1 MPKNNDITENQIN
14 SLLLAAAVVELFP
27 KALLVEGQG
36 TEACFFYDIVFPFDF
51 ESHLLGVI
59 EDRMRMIHKE
69 DRVLRSLE
77 MTPSNAA
84 LWMEHQKQY
93 LIAKKLK
100 KTPCSLVTMGQ
111 IGEFAT
117 WVPHLHLHLH
127 ISKVSFTA
135 KLKESFAVCSS
146 IPGLVRI
153 IGIANNSCKQKRLF
167 WQEHN
172 HLQLICDM
180 QLFMPLEN
188 QKGWV
193 WLPKAEG
200 VKEFLINYWKKESF
214 KENVEF
220 ITSPYLPATINSF
233 NSVSEYHKQ
242 VFQNS
247 QKKMN
252 KLAELAWI
260 INSDSNGIQQGLFQ
274 PFCYLSDSTH
284 LFCLKENLLKECI
297 SSLQFILK
305 IPKILGFE
313 FEIILRSSHSKIRKK
328 SEMRLSI
335 MQMALKE
342 LQLDYRIE
350 KKGHSDFIECVEIH
364 VADSLKRWWSGPFLS
379 ILKSD
384 QEAILLRSMFG
395 NLERM
400 MGLLVEQTGGKLPFW
415 LTNENIRIIVVNSQ
429 SRVYAEA
436 VCSQLN
442 QKGIKALMDYQY
454 SVSLAQR
461 FYEAIKA
468 RISYIVLIGEKE
480 RLTNTLTLHESG
492 LNQEQGIT
500 LDALFTRIQMATGG
514 KNSESENQ

>member
-1 MPKNNDITENQIN
+1 MSKNNDIIENQIN

-59 EDRMRMIHKE
+59 EDRMRMIYKE
-69 DRVLRSLE
+69 DRVLRFLE
-77 MTPSNAA
+77 MTPHNAA

-100 KTPCSLVTMGQ
+100 KHPCSLVIMGQ

-117 WVPHLHLHLH
+117 WVPYLNL
-127 ISKVSFTA
+127 SANRTSFTA
-135 KLKESFAVCSS
+135 KLKESFFVCSF

-153 IGIANNSCKQKRLF
+153 VGIANSSCKQKRLF

-188 QKGWV
+188 QEGWV
-193 WLPKAEG
+193 WLSKAETL
-200 VKEFLINYWKKESF
+200 KEILINYWKKESI
-214 KENVEF
+214 KENIEF
-220 ITSPYLPATINSF
+220 ITSPYLLSSAKSF
-233 NSVSEYHKQ
+233 NPVIAYHKQ
-242 VFQNS
+242 IFQNS

-252 KLAELAWI
+252 RLAELAWV
-260 INSDSNGIQQGLFQ
+260 INPDSSGMQQGLFQ
-274 PFCYLSDSTH
+274 SFCYLTDFAH
-284 LFCLKENLLKECI
+284 LFCSKENLLKECI

-313 FEIILRSSHSKIRKK
+313 FEIVLRGSYSKIRKK
-328 SEMRLSI
+328 SDMHLSI

-342 LQLDYRIE
+342 LQLEYRIE

-364 VADSLKRWWSGPFLS
+364 IADSLKRWWCGPFLS
-379 ILKSD
+379 LLKGD
-384 QEAILLRSMFG
+384 QEVILLRSMFG

-400 MGLLVEQTGGKLPFW
+400 IGLLVEQTGGKLPLW
-415 LTNENIRIIVVNSQ
+415 LASENVRIIVVNAESKL
-429 SRVYAEA
+429 YAEA
-436 VCSQLN
+436 VCSQLS
-442 QKGIKALMDYQY
+442 QKGIKVLMDYQY

-461 FYEAIKA
+461 FYKAIKA
-468 RISYIVLIGEKE
+468 HISYIVLIGEKE
-480 RLTNTLTLHESG
+480 RLANMLTLHESG
-492 LNQEQGIT
+492 LNKEQSIT

>member
-1 MPKNNDITENQIN
+1 MFKKSNNIIENQIN
-14 SLLLAAAVVELFP
+14 FLLLSAAVVELFP

-36 TEACFFYDIVFPFDF
+36 TETCFLCDIVFPFDF
-51 ESHLLGVI
+51 EPYLLGII

-69 DRVLRSLE
+69 NRTLKSLE

-93 LIAKKLK
+93 LIAKNLK
-100 KTPCSLVTMGQ
+100 KTSCSLVTMGQ

-117 WVPHLHLHLH
+117 WVSHFNLPTNR
-127 ISKVSFTA
+127 ITFTT
-135 KLKESFAVCSS
+135 KLKESFIVCSS
-146 IPGLVRI
+146 IPDIVRI
-153 IGIANNSCKQKRLF
+153 VGIANNSYKQKRLF

-180 QLFMPLEN
+180 RLFMPLKN

-193 WLPKAEG
+193 WLPKAEA
-200 VKEFLINYWKKESF
+200 VKNILINYWKKESF
-214 KENVEF
+214 KENIEF
-220 ITSPYLPATINSF
+220 ITSPYLPTTINSYDTI
-233 NSVSEYHKQ
+233 SAYHKQ

-252 KLAELAWI
+252 KLAELTWI
-260 INSDSNGIQQGLFQ
+260 TNPDSNDMQQGLFQ
-274 PFCYLSDSTH
+274 PFCYLTDSTH

-305 IPKILGFE
+305 TPKILGFE
-313 FEIILRSSHSKIRKK
+313 FQIILRTSHGKIRKK
-328 SEMRLSI
+328 SDMRLSI

-342 LQLDYRIE
+342 LQLDYRVE
-350 KKGHSDFIECVEIH
+350 KKGHSDFIERVEIH
-364 VADSLKRWWSGPFLS
+364 IADSLKRWWSGPFLS

-384 QEAILLRSMFG
+384 QEVILLRSMFG

-415 LTNENIRIIVVNSQ
+415 LNNENIRIIVVNSE
-429 SRVYAEA
+429 SRVYAETI
-436 VCSQLN
+436 CSQLS
-442 QKGIKALMDYQY
+442 QKGIKVLMDYQY
-454 SVSLAQR
+454 GISLSQR

-468 RISYIVLIGEKE
+468 CISYIVLIGEKE

>member
-1 MPKNNDITENQIN
+1 MSKNNTIVENQIN
-14 SLLLAAAVVELFP
+14 SLVLAAAVVELFP

-51 ESHLLGVI
+51 EPHLLGVI

-69 DRVLRSLE
+69 SRVLRSLE

-100 KTPCSLVTMGQ
+100 KTLCSLVTMGQ

-117 WVPHLHLHLH
+117 WVPHLSLHTDR
-127 ISKVSFTA
+127 VSFTA
-135 KLKESFAVCSS
+135 KLKESFTVCSS
-146 IPGLVRI
+146 IPGLIRI
-153 IGIANNSCKQKRLF
+153 VGIANSSCKQKRLF

-172 HLQLICDM
+172 HLQLVCDM
-180 QLFMPLEN
+180 QLFMPLAN
-188 QKGWV
+188 QRGWV
-193 WLPKAEG
+193 WLPKAESI
-200 VKEFLINYWKKESF
+200 KEFLINYWKKESF
-214 KENVEF
+214 KENIAF
-220 ITSPYLPATINSF
+220 ITSPYSPVTVNSPILA
-233 NSVSEYHKQ
+233 YHKQ

-252 KLAELAWI
+252 KLAELTWI
-260 INSDSNGIQQGLFQ
+260 INPDPSDMHQGLFQ
-274 PFCYLSDSTH
+274 PFCYLADFTC
-284 LFCLKENLLKECI
+284 LFCSKENLLKECI

-313 FEIILRSSHSKIRKK
+313 FEIVLRSAHGEIRKK
-328 SEMRLSI
+328 NDLRLSI

-350 KKGHSDFIECVEIH
+350 KKGHSDFIERVEIH
-364 VADSLKRWWSGPFLS
+364 IADSLKRWWSGPFLS

-400 MGLLVEQTGGKLPFW
+400 MGLLVEQTGSKLPFW
-415 LTNENIRIIVVNSQ
+415 LTNENIRII
-429 SRVYAEA
+429 
-436 VCSQLN
+436 C
-442 QKGIKALMDYQY
+442 G
-454 SVSLAQR
+454 
-461 FYEAIKA
+461 
-468 RISYIVLIGEKE
+468 
-480 RLTNTLTLHESG
+480 
-492 LNQEQGIT
+492 
-500 LDALFTRIQMATGG
+500 
-514 KNSESENQ
+514 

>member
-1 MPKNNDITENQIN
+1 MFKNNNITENQIN

-36 TEACFFYDIVFPFDF
+36 TGACFFCDIVFPFDF
-51 ESHLLGVI
+51 EPHLLGVI

-69 DRVLRSLE
+69 DRVLKSLE

-84 LWMEHQKQY
+84 LWMQHQKQY
-93 LIAKKLK
+93 LIAEKLK
-100 KTPCSLVTMGQ
+100 KTSSSLVTMGQ

-117 WVPHLHLHLH
+117 WVSHLHLP
-127 ISKVSFTA
+127 KNRTAFTA
-135 KLKESFAVCSS
+135 KLKESFIVCSS

-153 IGIANNSCKQKRLF
+153 VGVANSSYKQKRLF

-193 WLPKAEG
+193 WLPKAEAM
-200 VKEFLINYWKKESF
+200 KELLINYWKKESF

-220 ITSPYLPATINSF
+220 ITSPYLPATINSL
-233 NSVSEYHKQ
+233 NPVSAYHKQ

-252 KLAELAWI
+252 KLAELTWVL
-260 INSDSNGIQQGLFQ
+260 NPDSSDMQQGLFQ
-274 PFCYLSDSTH
+274 PFCYLTDSTH
-284 LFCLKENLLKECI
+284 LFCLKENLLKQCI

-313 FEIILRSSHSKIRKK
+313 FEIILRSSHSKIREK
-328 SEMRLSI
+328 SDMRLSI

-350 KKGHSDFIECVEIH
+350 KKGHSDFIERIEIH
-364 VADSLKRWWSGPFLS
+364 IADSLKRMWCGPFLS

-400 MGLLVEQTGGKLPFW
+400 LGLLVEQTGGKLPFW
-415 LTNENIRIIVVNSQ
+415 LTNENIRIIVVNSE

-436 VCSQLN
+436 VCSQLS
-442 QKGIKALMDYQY
+442 QKGIKVLMNYQY